1 MSEKRNTPAG
11 TRANQWDLTNESST
25 VASKVERERAY
36 RTAGRA
42 HARRDSRW
50 ASEFDPYKAAPGP
63 SPEQATLRTVLALD
77 AAGVVGI
84 FPLPILR
91 KLYETYPEHREAIV
105 RMGRGN
111 VA

>member
-1 MSEKRNTPAG
+1 MSEKRNAPAG
-11 TRANQWDLTNESST
+11 TRANRWEITNESST
-25 VASKVERERAY
+25 VAEMVDRERAY
-36 RTAGRA
+36 RAAGSA

-50 ASEFDPYKAAPGP
+50 APEFDPYKVTPGP
-63 SPEQATLRTVLALD
+63 FPEQAVLGAVLTLD
-77 AAGVVGI
+77 AAGLVGV

-91 KLYETYPEHREAIV
+91 KLYEVYPEHKDAIV